1 MSLWLV
7 PHPTVFVTHLWIHG
21 MYVCIYL
28 ICVCVPM
35 YACKHVCTLHEC
47 IYVCSHICT
56 QTPMYLLLNVFM
68 YVRMYAPRH
77 LCIFPQAQAKNWKLK
92 SKALQF
98 TSFKAE
104 IGITNT
110 NVLNNHNLPVS
121 LVSWT
126 GCCPFMLYKYKRGPV
141 DELLCWNVNVPTQI
155 NSTII

>member
-1 MSLWLV
+1 VHIFMSLWLV

-68 YVRMYAPRH
+68 YVRTYAPRH
-77 LCIFPQAQAKNWKLK
+77 LCIFFWMYLCMFACMHPDTYVSFLRHRPKTENWSLRHCSLLHSRQKLG
-92 SKALQF
+92 LQTR
-98 TSFKAE
+98 TS
-104 IGITNT
+104 
-110 NVLNNHNLPVS
+110 
-121 LVSWT
+121 
-126 GCCPFMLYKYKRGPV
+126 
-141 DELLCWNVNVPTQI
+141 
-155 NSTII
+155 